1 MPRVLPPFGDARDD
15 YAVFCGLAAR
25 LGVEE
30 TFSEGHDTMG
40 WLAHLY
46 GRFRARHGE
55 AGVDLPEF
63 GEFWE
68 RGEVTLPATPRHH
81 TVFEGFRHDPD
92 AHPLPTPSG
101 RIELFSSMVDSFGY
115 DDCPGQPTW
124 LPPREWAGSEVADRH
139 PLTLVANQPARRL
152 HSQLDGGRYS
162 QAGKIGGR
170 EVVRLHPADAVAR
183 GIGEADVVRLFNDRG
198 ACLAAAELT
207 DSVAPGVVQLSTG
220 AWFTP
225 VDDPTGPL
233 CVQGN
238 PNVLTADH
246 GTSRLAQGSIGQL
259 TMVEVERYDGVPDDR
274 DPYLPPIVGV

>member
-1 MPRVLPPFGDARDD
+1 MGGWRIHASAPCAGRRRSP
-15 YAVFCGLAAR
+15 
-25 LGVEE
+25 GV
-30 TFSEGHDTMG
+30 
-40 WLAHLY
+40 
-46 GRFRARHGE
+46 R
-55 AGVDLPEF
+55 
-63 GEFWE
+63 EFWE

-81 TVFEGFRHDPD
+81 TVFEVPARSRRPS
-92 AHPLPTPSG
+92 LPTPSG
-101 RIELFSSMVDSFGY
+101 RIELFSSTVDSFGY

-207 DSVAPGVVQLSTG
+207 DSVAPGVAQLSTG

-259 TMVEVERYDGVPDDR
+259 TMVEAERYDGVPDDR